1 MIVIFCF
8 CFCHTSFLSSIF
20 PFTIIMLLFWCLVP
34 FLDTRFGDRIYTVI
48 DGRCGLVGQLYAYF
62 YYCPQH
68 TSLDI
73 LSPDIYIY
81 IFLFLYI
88 LLFSLFIIFI
98 LFSSPNYLF
107 YFILFSLLLYMDP
120 YVLGICNMKC
130 IYGYVPF
137 FSLADHIIF

>member
-8 CFCHTSFLSSIF
+8 CHTPFLSSIF
-20 PFTIIMLLFWCLVP
+20 SFTIIMLLFWCLVP

-48 DGRCGLVGQLYAYF
+48 DGRCGLVGQLCTYF

-73 LSPDIYIY
+73 LSPDIYIIFY
-81 IFLFLYI
+81 FYTFSFFPYLLFLFYFLH
-88 LLFSLFIIFI
+88 LII
-98 LFSSPNYLF
+98 

-137 FSLADHIIF
+137 FPLADHIIF